1 MPRPGKNQKVGLA
14 LSGGAV
20 LGAAHAGVLRA
31 LEEHNIGID
40 CISGTSIGALVA
52 SLYAFGWDYEHI
64 KNFAIDISWGDLTN
78 ISFSKMGILSNK
90 KIRSEILKDVGS
102 VNFDE
107 AKIPLALVATNISTG
122 GKVVLKKGDVGK
134 AVMAST
140 CIPGIFDPV
149 EIDGELLVDGG
160 IVENVPVSPL
170 KDMGADFII
179 AVDLNARYLNSKP
192 ENIIDLLL
200 NSFHLTLSTASKL
213 QTEDADIV
221 ISPDLSQFNMVDMEQ
236 VAPLIE
242 EGYRE
247 AMKVL
252 KDHSEQ

>member
-1 MPRPGKNQKVGLA
+1 MTLPGKNQKVGLA

-31 LEEHNIGID
+31 LEEHNITID

-64 KNFAIDISWGDLTN
+64 KNFAIDISWRNLTD
-78 ISFSKMGILSNK
+78 ISFSKMGVLSNR
-90 KIRSEILKDVGS
+90 KIRSEMLKDFGS
-102 VNFDE
+102 VNFDD
-107 AKIPLALVATNISTG
+107 AKIPLAIVATNITTG

-170 KDMGADFII
+170 EEMGADFII
-179 AVDLNARYLNSKP
+179 AVDLNARYLNSRPK
-192 ENIIDLLL
+192 NIIDLLL

-213 QTEDADIV
+213 QTEYADI
-221 ISPDLSQFNMVDMEQ
+221 IIRPDLSQFNMVDTKQ
-236 VAPLIE
+236 IAPLIK

-247 AMKVL
+247 AITVL
-252 KDHSEQ
+252 ENNP

>member
-1 MPRPGKNQKVGLA
+1 MPLFGKDQKVGLA

-31 LEEHNIGID
+31 LEEHSIEID
-40 CISGTSIGALVA
+40 FISGTSIGALVA

-64 KNFAIDISWGDLTN
+64 KNFAIDLSWRDITN

-90 KIRSEILKDVGS
+90 KMRSEILKDFGS
-102 VNFDE
+102 VNFDK
-107 AKIPLALVATNISTG
+107 AKIPLSIVATNITNG
-122 GKVVLKKGDVGK
+122 GKVVLEKGDVGK

-149 EIDGELLVDGG
+149 KIDGELLVDGG

-200 NSFHLTLSTASKL
+200 NSFHLTLSTASKF
-213 QTEDADIV
+213 QIEEADIV
-221 ISPDLSQFNMVDMEQ
+221 ISPDLSQFNMFDIKQ
-236 VAPLIE
+236 VGPLIE
-242 EGYRE
+242 EGYQE

-252 KDHSEQ
+252 KNNS